1 MPFKKG
7 TSGNPIGRPV
17 SSMSLSIS
25 VIERL
30 IGILVKVLISSY
42 WEIVRFIKNFNNE
55 KNPNFIFVLANDWV
69 WADSISFSY
78 W

>member
-1 MPFKKG
+1 
-7 TSGNPIGRPV
+7 
-17 SSMSLSIS
+17 MSLSIS

-30 IGILVKVLISSY
+30 IGTLVKVLISSY

-55 KNPNFIFVLANDWV
+55 KTPTYITLLTNDWF